1 LAAPTDDVDPTAK
14 LASRTPR
21 PTGGPS
27 LTSLSFDDAPSWV
40 AARLAAL
47 GAGTRWIGV
56 DGLGAAG
63 KSTLAARIAAEVS
76 GSVVVA
82 IDHFGRAALREWD
95 RDLFV
100 AQVVEPVLAGRPG
113 RYQRWDLE
121 TDRGQNWVEVP
132 VGRPVIVEGVSS
144 TDLRLPIPW
153 DVRLWVDAAESVR
166 RSRIAERDPAALL
179 ERWRTDWWPSEEE
192 YVRSQDPRP
201 RADAIVR

>member
-1 LAAPTDDVDPTAK
+1 V
-14 LASRTPR
+14 
-21 PTGGPS
+21 
-27 LTSLSFDDAPSWV
+27 TSLSFDDAPSWV
-40 AARLAAL
+40 AARLEAL

-63 KSTLAARIAAEVS
+63 KTTLAARIAAVVS

-82 IDHFGRAALREWD
+82 IDHFGRAVLRGWD

-100 AQVVEPVLAGRPG
+100 TQVVEPLLAGRPG
-113 RYQRWDLE
+113 RYRRWDLE
-121 TDRGQNWVEVP
+121 TDRGLDWVEVP
-132 VGRPVIVEGVSS
+132 IGRPVIVEGVSS

-153 DVRLWVDAAESVR
+153 DVRLWVEVPESVR
-166 RSRIAERDPAALL
+166 RSRIAERDTAALL

-192 YVRSQDPRP
+192 YLRRQQPSS

>member
-1 LAAPTDDVDPTAK
+1 M
-14 LASRTPR
+14 
-21 PTGGPS
+21 
-27 LTSLSFDDAPSWV
+27 TSLSFDDAPSWV

-47 GAGTRWIGV
+47 GPGTRWIGV

-63 KSTLAARIAAEVS
+63 KSTLAARIAAVVS

-82 IDHFGRAALREWD
+82 IDHFSRAALREWD
-95 RDLFV
+95 HDLFV
-100 AQVVEPVLAGRPG
+100 SQVVEPLQAGRPG

-121 TDRGQNWVEVP
+121 TDRGQDWAEMP

-153 DVRLWVDAAESVR
+153 DVRLWVEVPESVR
-166 RSRIAERDPAALL
+166 RSRIVERDPAALL
-179 ERWRTDWWPSEEE
+179 DRWRTDWWPSEAQ
-192 YVRSQDPRP
+192 YVRTQHPQS